1 MSEQTTPQPSSIG
14 DLEPKMRLQGTVTGT
29 QLYGA
34 FVDIGLERD
43 GLVHISKM
51 DKRKIR
57 KVSDEVN
64 VGDEVSVWVDAVD
77 PDMGRISLTMVE
89 PPDVD
94 WRELQPGQVYEGEVV
109 RLERYGAFI
118 DIGAER
124 PGLLHVRQMGQY
136 VRNPQEVV
144 SLGDRV
150 EVRVTSVDLRKHQID
165 FTMETSS
172 GEYQDEDDQLDP
184 ALSPMEIAFLQA
196 QAQSEERREKVNR
209 KRRKNRYDDDDD
221 QDIED
226 IFRRTLQNG

>member
-1 MSEQTTPQPSSIG
+1 MSEQTTPQPTSIG
-14 DLEPKMRLQGTVTGT
+14 DLEPKMRLQGTITGT

-34 FVDIGLERD
+34 FVDIGLDRD

-57 KVSDEVN
+57 KVSDEVS
-64 VGDEVSVWVDAVD
+64 VGDQVSVWVDSID

-89 PPDVD
+89 PPDVE
-94 WRELQPGQVYEGEVV
+94 WREIQPGQVYQGEVV

-136 VRNPQEVV
+136 VRNPEEVV
-144 SLGDRV
+144 SLGDQV

-172 GEYQDEDDQLDP
+172 GDYQDNDEELDP

-209 KRRKNRYDDDDD
+209 KRRKNRYDDDD

>member
-34 FVDIGLERD
+34 FVNIGLDRD

-64 VGDEVSVWVDAVD
+64 VGDEVNVWVDDVD

-89 PPDVD
+89 PPDVE
-94 WRELQPGQVYEGEVV
+94 WREIQPGQVYEGEVV

-144 SLGDRV
+144 NLGQRV

-165 FTMETSS
+165 FTMETST
-172 GEYQDEDDQLDP
+172 GDYQEDDEQLDA

-209 KRRKNRYDDDDD
+209 KRRKNRYDDDD

-226 IFRRTLQNG
+226 IFRRTLNNG

>member
-34 FVDIGLERD
+34 FVNIGLDRD

-64 VGDEVSVWVDAVD
+64 VGDEVNVWVDDVD

-89 PPDVD
+89 PPDVE
-94 WRELQPGQVYEGEVV
+94 WREIQPGQGYEGEVV

-144 SLGDRV
+144 NLGQRV

-165 FTMETSS
+165 FTMETST
-172 GEYQDEDDQLDP
+172 GDYQEDDEQLDA

-209 KRRKNRYDDDDD
+209 KRRKNRYDDDD

-226 IFRRTLQNG
+226 IFRRTLNNG

>member
-1 MSEQTTPQPSSIG
+1 MSEQTTPQPTSIG
-14 DLEPKMRLQGTVTGT
+14 DLEPKMRLHGTVTGT

-34 FVDIGLERD
+34 FVDIGLDRA

-57 KVSDEVN
+57 KVSDEVS
-64 VGDEVSVWVDAVD
+64 VGDEVSVWVDSVD

-89 PPDVD
+89 PPDVE
-94 WRELQPGQVYEGEVV
+94 WREIQPGQVYEGEVV

-144 SLGDRV
+144 SLGDKV

-172 GEYQDEDDQLDP
+172 GDYQDDDEQLDS

-209 KRRKNRYDDDDD
+209 KRRKNRYDDDD

-226 IFRRTLQNG
+226 IFRRTLENG

>member
-1 MSEQTTPQPSSIG
+1 MSEQTTPQPTSIG

-43 GLVHISKM
+43 GLLHISKM

-64 VGDEVSVWVDAVD
+64 VGDEVSVWVDSVD

-89 PPDVD
+89 PPDVE
-94 WRELQPGQVYEGEVV
+94 WREIQPGQIYEGEVV

-136 VRNPQEVV
+136 VRNPEEVV
-144 SLGDRV
+144 SLGDQV

-165 FTMETSS
+165 FTLETST
-172 GEYQDEDDQLDP
+172 GDYQDEDEQLDA

-226 IFRRTLQNG
+226 IFRRTLNSG

>member
-1 MSEQTTPQPSSIG
+1 MSEQTTPQPTSIG
-14 DLEPKMRLQGTVTGT
+14 DLEPKMRLQGRVTGT

-34 FVDIGLERD
+34 FVDIGLDRD
-43 GLVHISKM
+43 GLLHISKM

-64 VGDEVSVWVDAVD
+64 VGDEISVWVDAID

-89 PPDVD
+89 PPDVE
-94 WRELQPGQVYEGEVV
+94 WREIQPGQVYEGEVV

-136 VRNPQEVV
+136 VRNPEEVV

-165 FTMETSS
+165 FTMETST
-172 GEYQDEDDQLDP
+172 GDYQDEDEQLDA

-209 KRRKNRYDDDDD
+209 KRRKNRYDDDD
-221 QDIED
+221 QGDIED
-226 IFRRTLQNG
+226 IFRRTLNNG

>member
-34 FVDIGLERD
+34 FVDIGLDRD
-43 GLVHISKM
+43 GLVHISKI

-64 VGDEVSVWVDAVD
+64 VGDEVAVWVDDVD

-89 PPDVD
+89 PPDVE
-94 WRELQPGQVYEGEVV
+94 WREIQPGQVYEGEVV

-165 FTMETSS
+165 FTMETS
-172 GEYQDEDDQLDP
+172 GGDYQEDDEQVDA

-209 KRRKNRYDDDDD
+209 KRRKNRYDDDD

-226 IFRRTLQNG
+226 IFRRTLNNG

>member
-34 FVDIGLERD
+34 FVDIGLDRD

-172 GEYQDEDDQLDP
+172 GDYQDDDEQLDP

-209 KRRKNRYDDDDD
+209 KRRKNRYNDDDD

-226 IFRRTLQNG
+226 IFRRTLQDG

>member
-1 MSEQTTPQPSSIG
+1 
-14 DLEPKMRLQGTVTGT
+14 MRLQGTVTGT

>member
-1 MSEQTTPQPSSIG
+1 
-14 DLEPKMRLQGTVTGT
+14 
-29 QLYGA
+29 
-34 FVDIGLERD
+34 
-43 GLVHISKM
+43 M